1 MIFLKRELPG
11 QPPKRQTG
19 IEKIGKNGRN
29 FQAKGRR
36 KGLHSESCTVRGIR
50 FNRTKDRKGRLNA
63 VIGVG
68 RPFYFLRLVE
78 IT

>member
-19 IEKIGKNGRN
+19 IEKNGEKPDETFRQKDGERDYILN
-29 FQAKGRR
+29 
-36 KGLHSESCTVRGIR
+36 LVLSEELDLTV
-50 FNRTKDRKGRLNA
+50 T
-63 VIGVG
+63 GVE

>member
-19 IEKIGKNGRN
+19 IEKIGKNRTKLSGKRTE
-29 FQAKGRR
+29 KGTTF
-36 KGLHSESCTVRGIR
+36 CTVRGIR

-63 VIGVG
+63 VTGVG

>member
-19 IEKIGKNGRN
+19 IEKNVEKP
-29 FQAKGRR
+29 KGRR
-36 KGLHSESCTVRGIR
+36 KVLHSESCTVRGIR

-63 VIGVG
+63 VTGVG

>member
-19 IEKIGKNGRN
+19 IEKIGKNRTKLSGKRTE
-29 FQAKGRR
+29 

-63 VIGVG
+63 VTGVE